1 MLESSQSVPT
11 TAARCRQLVSISM
24 MIVTII
30 SARTIAGTGVRGVGR
45 DKEKRTHTD
54 LTQTAYRHTPLFN
67 RLRPYSSPKRIYYS
81 FQSPRDC
88 TSARVSN
95 DYEEE
100 VTWASPSQIS
110 PVVQG
115 EISLEVIPLI
125 GSTGDRTRN
134 LGPEV
139 SKSDHY
145 TTEAVGY
152 QLLTYFVAL
161 GTQKFINSNAHNEDD
176 EDEVFLSFD
185 NTVEM
190 YAPSPDESGEDGD
203 ISSAPDD
210 TAPVV
215 DVRQK
220 IDHTTRGRGQ
230 PTKVRDEEGLAGLKE
245 MRSRYSASVI
255 SSGRAALIDSATSD
269 GMFPSPSSSD
279 IPASP
284 EDSNKAEEGPADPL
298 DVAISQLISN
308 LPQAAAEDT
317 NDITSP
323 LPDIQY
329 VKVVH
334 FSKSMPPPHL
344 QAAKAGVY
352 APTPRYEKRMPGLD
366 SPESVPPI
374 SPAPSTPDSVS
385 TASSGSQDRPT
396 VITERPS
403 VFSVN
408 PMARPSAKSVCVPA
422 RTESVCVKSSGATTT
437 VLKRAGSSADCDR
450 ISPVP
455 KRLHTSY
462 RNRKREQASSSSQV
476 ETEQSVWPKMSPEQQ
491 HRVIMSR
498 SISPPETGGNSYSP
512 RHSDSSQVCV
522 LLRSTSPSETGQS
535 YSTRCSSS
543 PQGSVLLRSI
553 SPSETG
559 QSYSTRHPSSPQGS
573 VLLRS
578 ISPSGIGPSY
588 TTRHPSSPQGSVLL
602 RSISPSETGK
612 SYSTIYPSSPHGSVM
627 LKVNQTIVHSPAP
640 SSPLT
645 YPDFSGGSH
654 PLSPFH
660 MMGGPDLLGYQS
672 TAVLS
677 PHTDSNS
684 FSSLG
689 MVDTDSTAPTDLIDM
704 LAVNTDALR
713 SGFVLDVSD
722 DLIGSPVSNI
732 SGIAGQG
739 EMSVTLAEKL
749 APMKQNSCDLLRAHY
764 VNTFWFCATDHIYGD
779 SSEPLCPPES
789 LDQVTGSFSSM
800 EEQFKTHEQD
810 SQITTMVQHVPLGS
824 QVFGANITQ
833 LRGQF
838 YLYYTSSPIVT
849 HSYTL
854 SDHYHGPTRV
864 SGEPGVWGQHHTTQ
878 GQFYLYYT
886 SSPIV
891 THSYTLSDH
900 YHGPTRVSG
909 EPGVWGQ
916 HHTTQGQFY
925 LYYTSSPIVTHSY
938 TLSDHYHGPTRVSG
952 EPGVWGQH
960 HTTQGQFY
968 LYYTSSPIVTHSYTL
983 SDHYHGPTRVSGEPG
998 VWGQHHTTQGQFYL
1012 YYTSSPIVTH
1022 SYTLS
1027 DHYHG
1032 PTRVSGEPG
1041 VWGQHHTTQG
1051 QFYLYYTS
1059 SPIVTHSYTLSD
1071 HYHGPTRVSGEPGVW
1086 GQHHTTQ
1093 GQFYLYYT
1101 SSPIVTHS
1109 YTLSDHYHGPTRVSG
1124 DPGVW
1129 GQM

>member
-1 MLESSQSVPT
+1 
-11 TAARCRQLVSISM
+11 
-24 MIVTII
+24 
-30 SARTIAGTGVRGVGR
+30 
-45 DKEKRTHTD
+45 
-54 LTQTAYRHTPLFN
+54 
-67 RLRPYSSPKRIYYS
+67 
-81 FQSPRDC
+81 
-88 TSARVSN
+88 
-95 DYEEE
+95 
-100 VTWASPSQIS
+100 
-110 PVVQG
+110 
-115 EISLEVIPLI
+115 
-125 GSTGDRTRN
+125 
-134 LGPEV
+134 
-139 SKSDHY
+139 
-145 TTEAVGY
+145 
-152 QLLTYFVAL
+152 
-161 GTQKFINSNAHNEDD
+161 
-176 EDEVFLSFD
+176 
-185 NTVEM
+185 M
-190 YAPSPDESGEDGD
+190 YAPSPDGSGEDGD

-344 QAAKAGVY
+344 QAAKAGVH

-602 RSISPSETGK
+602 RSISPSGIGPSYTTRHPSSPQGSVLLRSISPSGIGPSYTTRHPSSPQGSVLLRSISPSETGQSYSTRCPSSPQGSVLLRSISPSETGK

-640 SSPLT
+640 ASPLT

-722 DLIGSPVSNI
+722 
-732 SGIAGQG
+732 A
-739 EMSVTLAEKL
+739 
-749 APMKQNSCDLLRAHY
+749 
-764 VNTFWFCATDHIYGD
+764 DHIYGD

-810 SQITTMVQHVPLGS
+810 SQITTMVQHVPLGN

-833 LRGQF
+833 LR
-838 YLYYTSSPIVT
+838 SR
-849 HSYTL
+849 HSLTTAL
-854 SDHYHGPTRV
+854 FDTPDDV
-864 SGEPGVWGQHHTTQ
+864 LMVAAPANQLLPG
-878 GQFYLYYT
+878 
-886 SSPIV
+886 
-891 THSYTLSDH
+891 
-900 YHGPTRVSG
+900 
-909 EPGVWGQ
+909 
-916 HHTTQGQFY
+916 
-925 LYYTSSPIVTHSY
+925 
-938 TLSDHYHGPTRVSG
+938 
-952 EPGVWGQH
+952 
-960 HTTQGQFY
+960 
-968 LYYTSSPIVTHSYTL
+968 
-983 SDHYHGPTRVSGEPG
+983 
-998 VWGQHHTTQGQFYL
+998 
-1012 YYTSSPIVTH
+1012 
-1022 SYTLS
+1022 
-1027 DHYHG
+1027 
-1032 PTRVSGEPG
+1032 
-1041 VWGQHHTTQG
+1041 
-1051 QFYLYYTS
+1051 
-1059 SPIVTHSYTLSD
+1059 
-1071 HYHGPTRVSGEPGVW
+1071 
-1086 GQHHTTQ
+1086 
-1093 GQFYLYYT
+1093 
-1101 SSPIVTHS
+1101 
-1109 YTLSDHYHGPTRVSG
+1109 
-1124 DPGVW
+1124 
-1129 GQM
+1129 